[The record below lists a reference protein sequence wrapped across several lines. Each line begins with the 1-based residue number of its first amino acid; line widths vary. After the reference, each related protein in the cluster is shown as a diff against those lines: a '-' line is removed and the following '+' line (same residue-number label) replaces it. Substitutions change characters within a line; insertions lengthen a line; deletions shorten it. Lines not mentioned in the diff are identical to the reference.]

1 MFMSVNSLLTFK
13 EYQADG
19 KATVY
24 TIPFLLLAASDLQV
38 FIDKTLVNPSYYK
51 LKNLG
56 QPQSELTFISAP
68 KGNLLLK
75 REVKLTRETDYQD
88 NGDLLANTVNND
100 FDRIYLI
107 MQGLAQQND
116 QLLKVTDPAG
126 INALPDADQRANKV
140 LAFDEQ
146 GQPKLATLQ
155 SGTAT
160 ELAANLADSSDKQKG
175 AALVAHNNQLAYPEK
190 TAGAAINN
198 LNSRCEDLEK
208 RGLPLFTTLWWPN
221 RNSIPAGFVA
231 ADGQELPMLT
241 YLDAANAIANGVVPT
256 TTNDDWINNPIKR
269 GCYVATS
276 RVGFFRM
283 PDYNGSYA
291 DSLGSLFLR
300 GGNGLLS
307 DGIIQKDAVGDAQV
321 PIAYTENTNGMGA
334 GYWNSKTRLACA
346 PNSTKDGWN
355 SIDLGWIIKSAIN
368 TVNMGAT
375 DTRPLNVT
383 GCFIVRLFG
392 AVTEIGKADA
402 QQLAT
407 DYANIAA
414 RISILE
420 GNLSNKKFTIIY
432 PNGGTSDNPAMV
444 AANNRYIENNPFP
457 RVPVLCEA
465 ELYING
471 VWGATGWIDNWGISA
486 NHSIETDKIIIQT
499 GASGLAV
506 ASNRCGGSLGLVTP
520 NIATAP
526 CRVKVWRV

>member
-1 MFMSVNSLLTFK
+1 MSVNSLLTFK

-19 KATVY
+19 KATVF

-56 QPQSELTFISAP
+56 QPQAEITFISAP
-68 KGNLLLK
+68 KGKLLLK

-88 NGDLLANTVNND
+88 NGDLLAKTVNND

-126 INALPDADQRANKV
+126 INALPKAEERANKV
-140 LAFDEQ
+140 LAFDEN
-146 GQPKLATLQ
+146 GQPKLTTLQ

-160 ELAANLADSSDKQKG
+160 ELAANLTDSSDKQKG
-175 AALVAHNNQLAYPEK
+175 AALVAYNNQLAYPEK

-256 TTNDDWINNPIKR
+256 TTNDDWLNNPIKR

-300 GGNGLLS
+300 GGNGSLS
-307 DGIIQKDAVGDAQV
+307 DGVIQKDAVGNAQV
-321 PIAYTENTNGMGA
+321 PISVTSIAKGLEA
-334 GYWNSKTRLACA
+334 IYWDSKTRLAA
-346 PNSTKDGWN
+346 AFHQSKDGWN
-355 SIDLGWIIKSAIN
+355 NIELAWNIQNAIN
-368 TVNMGAT
+368 VVNMGAT
-375 DTRPLNVT
+375 ETRPINIT
-383 GCFIVRLFG
+383 GCWIVRLFG
-392 AVTEIGKADA
+392 AVTEIAKADA

-407 DYANIAA
+407 DYANMAA

-420 GNLSNKKFTIIY
+420 GNLNNKKFTIIY
-432 PNGGTSDNPAMV
+432 PNGGTSDNPAV
-444 AANNRYIENNPFP
+444 AAANNRYVENNPFLG
-457 RVPVLCEA
+457 VPVLCEA
-465 ELYING
+465 ELYVNS
-471 VWGATGWIDNWGISA
+471 VWGTTAWTDQWGITA
-486 NHSIETDKIIIQT
+486 NHVLETDKIIIQT
-499 GASGLAV
+499 GSAGLSL
-506 ASNRCGGSLGLVTP
+506 ASNRNGGSLGLVTP
-520 NIATAP
+520 NTTTAP
-526 CRVKVWRV
+526 FRVKVWRV

>member
-1 MFMSVNSLLTFK
+1 MSVNTLLTFK

-56 QPQSELTFISAP
+56 QPQAEITFISAP

-88 NGDLLANTVNND
+88 NGDLLAKTVNND

-107 MQGLAQQND
+107 MQGLAQEND

-126 INALPDADQRANKV
+126 INALPDADERANKV

-146 GQPKLATLQ
+146 GQPKLTTLQ

-175 AALVAHNNQLAYPEK
+175 AGLIGYNNQLAYPEK
-190 TAGAAINN
+190 SVGNAIST
-198 LNSRCEDLEK
+198 LDSKCEDLEK
-208 RGLPLFTTLWWPN
+208 RGMPLFTTLWWPN

-256 TTNDDWINNPIKR
+256 TTNDDWLNNPIKR

-300 GGNGLLS
+300 GGNGSLS
-307 DGIIQKDAVGDAQV
+307 DGVIQKDAIGDAQV
-321 PIAYTENTNGMGA
+321 PISYSPDTRNVGSAAFNA
-334 GYWNSKTRLACA
+334 KDRLAA
-346 PNSTKDGWN
+346 ALHQSKDGWN
-355 SIDLGWIIKSAIN
+355 NAEASWNILNAIN

-375 DTRPLNVT
+375 ETRPINIT

-407 DYANIAA
+407 DYANITA

-432 PNGGTSDNPAMV
+432 PNNGTSDNPAV
-444 AANNRYIENNPFP
+444 ATANNRYVENNPFP
-457 RVPVLCEA
+457 KSPVLCEV
-465 ELYING
+465 EILVNG
-471 VWGATGWIDNWGISA
+471 SWGTTGWIDNWGISA